1 MKLALRTA
9 TVGICLIA
17 AALPAAAMN
26 QRLGL
31 AAVKEHLHDPSSAMF
46 RNVRYFEVA
55 ICGEVNSKDA
65 SGAYMGYTRFIV
77 SGSSAAPMVW
87 FEAQE
92 PFQFNLSWNR
102 ACHAAK

>member
-1 MKLALRTA
+1 MYLT
-9 TVGICLIA
+9 A

-26 QRLGL
+26 QAVGM
-31 AAVKEHLHDPSSAMF
+31 AAVKQQLNDPSSAMF

-65 SGAYMGYTRFIV
+65 SGAYTGYTRFIV
-77 SGSSAAPMVW
+77 SGPSSAPMVW
-87 FEAQE
+87 IESQSPSDFR
-92 PFQFNLSWNR
+92 LSWNR